1 MDAAGGAGA
10 VPGILVDME
19 QGPAAQHDPA
29 RPASTRARI
38 TAAVRDD
45 AGGRGTAPP
54 VPAPG
59 AADEPPPRLP
69 AEEGLEPVRR
79 LVLRAKGRPLG
90 EARVVLELHVDDTGT
105 RVVMTEEPVSG
116 PGRWLHNPASEALLV
131 KRNTESL
138 SRLAAIS
145 ERRTRPGD

>member
-1 MDAAGGAGA
+1 
-10 VPGILVDME
+10 ME
-19 QGPAAQHDPA
+19 PA
-29 RPASTRARI
+29 
-38 TAAVRDD
+38 
-45 AGGRGTAPP
+45 
-54 VPAPG
+54 
-59 AADEPPPRLP
+59 
-69 AEEGLEPVRR
+69 RR

-90 EARVVLELHVDDTGT
+90 EARVVLELHADDTGT